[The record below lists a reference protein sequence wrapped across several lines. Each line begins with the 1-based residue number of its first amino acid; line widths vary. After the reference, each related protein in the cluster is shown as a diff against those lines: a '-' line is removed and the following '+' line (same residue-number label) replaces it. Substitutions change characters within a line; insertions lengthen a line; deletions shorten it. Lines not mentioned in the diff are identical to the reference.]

1 MALKAKTSLALA
13 AAALCAATARAA
25 VPTPAPADPT
35 FPCKGGLAL
44 GMLAPTSGTAA
55 AIGIDQ
61 VRWAQLFV
69 ARWNATHSITLRL
82 QVLDT
87 GLDAARAAATAQGL
101 AADPTVLG
109 VIGPAGSDEVV
120 SAAPELQKARLSFV
134 SPSAWSESLTTTA
147 GLRGYFFRVVPHGG
161 VQSATVVR
169 FMTGKL
175 KVGKGAGAIVVDDQ
189 VAADATLAA
198 AVQQGLASRG
208 VKVERQSF
216 DQESRDFTT
225 LLAKIK
231 PTTKV
236 VFAALRAPQTQALGL
251 ALRAAGKKTSLFGSD
266 ASFDPA
272 TFTLNGSYVSFFA
285 PDITTMKQDAS
296 LLALFRKRYASETTP
311 FGPPA
316 YLAAQV
322 YANAIVRACPDGRVS
337 RSEVRKLLPKVRL
350 PTTILGSPLAF
361 TADGDVAGATFHVFQ
376 VVNGKYVTIA

>member
-1 MALKAKTSLALA
+1 MAMLGKTSLALA

-35 FPCKGGLAL
+35 FPCKGGLTL

-134 SPSAWSESLTTTA
+134 SASAWSESLTTTA
-147 GLRGYFFRVVPHGG
+147 GLLGYFFRVVPHGG
-161 VQSATVVR
+161 VQPATVVR

-175 KVGKGAGAIVVDDQ
+175 GVAKGASAIVVDDQ

-198 AVQQGLASRG
+198 AVQQGLAGRG
-208 VKVERQSF
+208 DAVRTAGIPCGPGLRERDRAGLPRRARQPQRGAKAAPEGSAADDDPRQPARLHPRRGRGGRRLPRLPGRERQV
-216 DQESRDFTT
+216 RDD
-225 LLAKIK
+225 LL
-231 PTTKV
+231 
-236 VFAALRAPQTQALGL
+236 G
-251 ALRAAGKKTSLFGSD
+251 
-266 ASFDPA
+266 
-272 TFTLNGSYVSFFA
+272 
-285 PDITTMKQDAS
+285 
-296 LLALFRKRYASETTP
+296 
-311 FGPPA
+311 
-316 YLAAQV
+316 
-322 YANAIVRACPDGRVS
+322 
-337 RSEVRKLLPKVRL
+337 
-350 PTTILGSPLAF
+350 
-361 TADGDVAGATFHVFQ
+361 
-376 VVNGKYVTIA
+376 

>member
-1 MALKAKTSLALA
+1 MAVLGKTSLALA

-25 VPTPAPADPT
+25 VPADPT
-35 FPCKGGLAL
+35 FPCKGGLTL

-109 VIGPAGSDEVV
+109 VIGPAGSDEVA
-120 SAAPELQKARLSFV
+120 SAGPELQKAKLSFI
-134 SPSAWSESLTTTA
+134 SGSAWRESLTAPA
-147 GLRGYFFRVVPHGG
+147 GLKGYFFRVVPRGG
-161 VQSATVVR
+161 VQPATVVR
-169 FMTGKL
+169 FMAGKL
-175 KVGKGAGAIVVDDQ
+175 GIAKGAGAIVVDDQ
-189 VAADATLAA
+189 VPDDTQLAA
-198 AVQQGLASRG
+198 AVQQGLAGRG

-216 DQESRDFTT
+216 DQGSRDFTA

-236 VFAALRAPQTQALGL
+236 VFAALGAPQAQALGL
-251 ALRAAGKKTSLFGSD
+251 ALHAAGKKTILFGGD
-266 ASFDPA
+266 ASYDPV
-272 TFTLNGSYVSFFA
+272 TFTVNGSYVSFWA
-285 PDITTMKQDAS
+285 PDITSMRQDAS
-296 LLALFRKRYASETTP
+296 LMALFRKQYASETTP

-322 YANAIVRACPDGRVS
+322 YANAIVRACADGRVS
-337 RSEVRKLLPKVRL
+337 RSEVRKMLPKVRL

-361 TADGDVAGATFHVFQ
+361 TANGDVAGAAFHVFQ
-376 VVNGKYVTIA
+376 VVNGKYMTIS